1 VKNAGSQ
8 CGMVM
13 ACYGNY
19 IDWCGLGVAFVSAGF
34 QSGLPEVMGW
44 PWAIG
49 CGGAVAAKAQFRT
62 GMRPSS

>member
-1 VKNAGSQ
+1 
-8 CGMVM
+8 M